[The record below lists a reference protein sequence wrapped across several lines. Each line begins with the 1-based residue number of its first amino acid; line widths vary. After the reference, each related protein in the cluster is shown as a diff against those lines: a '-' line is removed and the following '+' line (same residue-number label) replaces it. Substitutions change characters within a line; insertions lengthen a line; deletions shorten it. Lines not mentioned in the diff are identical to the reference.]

1 MGWEYIAPDGEI
13 FSPHR
18 YPNGL
23 FRVADPALGD
33 VKHHAKNQLSVRE
46 DQIES
51 YLQQC
56 FLLRMKGDV
65 GGKVNLIA
73 PSEIRRI

>member
-1 MGWEYIAPDGEI
+1 MSWEYIAPDGEI

-51 YLQQC
+51 YLQKG
-56 FLLRMKGDV
+56 FWLRMKGDV
-65 GGKVNLIA
+65 AGKVVLISA
-73 PSEIRRI
+73 SDIKRT